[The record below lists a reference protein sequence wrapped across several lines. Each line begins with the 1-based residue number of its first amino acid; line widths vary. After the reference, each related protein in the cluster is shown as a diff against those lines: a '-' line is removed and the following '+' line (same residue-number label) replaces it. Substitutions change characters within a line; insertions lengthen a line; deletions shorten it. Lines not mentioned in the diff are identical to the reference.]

1 MYVCMYVDTRPTY
14 LWISA
19 FWCWWTRRGLSS
31 QQVWPEALTLL
42 LVTCPHSI
50 YVHTPLLYYPP
61 SAAHCS
67 NCSICPNG
75 KMDLSELQNL
85 FVHMGSIY
93 GAVHSTIY
101 PMLHIAHCS
110 CCYLVCLWLTAL
122 LARGGQNARGQ
133 AGQAHL
139 PPYGELTLGQLF
151 FSLFNN

>member
-1 MYVCMYVDTRPTY
+1 M
-14 LWISA
+14 
-19 FWCWWTRRGLSS
+19 
-31 QQVWPEALTLL
+31 WPEALTLL

-85 FVHMGSIY
+85 FVHIW
-93 GAVHSTIY
+93 
-101 PMLHIAHCS
+101 LHIWGGPLYYLSNAAHCS

-122 LARGGQNARGQ
+122 LARGGHWLQ
-133 AGQAHL
+133 ASLLEAPSIWRTHPRATL
-139 PPYGELTLGQLF
+139 PLLIQQSTSRSVCLSIILSPFLPRAIVTSYTSYQEG
-151 FSLFNN
+151 S